1 MLTQMHSRY
10 PATWLGQTAFDVR
23 LTAATACKYQTS
35 SMFDRQFVR
44 GKLRYDPV
52 YLGLLHADLL
62 PRRGRLLDLGCGRG
76 ILLALLRTAAELFES
91 NEWKSPT
98 PAPPSELD
106 LQGVELHPAHAAI
119 ARRAL
124 SDGANIEGADLSAY
138 QPRSCAAVTMF
149 DVLHYLNP
157 DAQGDLIERTARAL
171 QPGGVLLIREADAA
185 AGFRHAATR
194 LGEGAAAIGRGRW
207 RQPFHYRCLTDWA
220 DLLEAHGLAVTSRP
234 MAKGTPFS
242 NVLIEARKT

>member
-1 MLTQMHSRY
+1 MLTQAHSRL
-10 PATWLGQTAFDVR
+10 PGPCPRQQTLDAR
-23 LTAATACKYQTS
+23 LTAATLCKYQTS

-44 GKLRYDPV
+44 AKLRNDPV
-52 YLGLLHADLL
+52 YLALLHADLL

-91 NEWKSPT
+91 NEWNSPT

-106 LQGVELHPAHAAI
+106 LQGVELRPAHAAI
-119 ARRAL
+119 ARRVLGNDAQ
-124 SDGANIEGADLSAY
+124 IEVAGLSAY
-138 QPRSCAAVTMF
+138 QPRSCVAVTMF
-149 DVLHYLNP
+149 DVLHYLNL
-157 DAQGDLIERTARAL
+157 DAQRDLIERIARAL

-185 AGFRHAATR
+185 ADLRHAVTR
-194 LGEGAAAIGRGRW
+194 LGECVAAIGRGRW
-207 RQPFHYRCLTDWA
+207 RQPFHYRCLTDWTK
-220 DLLEAHGLAVTSRP
+220 LLEANGLAVTSRP